1 MPDNEGLKYQSISFS
16 ETFNTYQNNEY
27 FPIFELKN
35 TSLNSLSDEVDE
47 DKNDHNK
54 LYFFENSEKKIKASK
69 DKFHID

>member
-1 MPDNEGLKYQSISFS
+1 MKYQSISFS